1 MRNSSPEKKRLR
13 QRSATEMAI
22 IPHENPFDEHTKS
35 TSTSKNSPNEDETTD
50 PSSPLVGEK
59 ALRDNEEDE
68 NRDGGTHSVATR
80 SDLKRK
86 VKKSQ
91 RKEKRATK
99 TLGIVVGMLFL

>member
-1 MRNSSPEKKRLR
+1 
-13 QRSATEMAI
+13 MAI

-68 NRDGGTHSVATR
+68 NRVGGTR

>member
-68 NRDGGTHSVATR
+68 NRDGGTHR

>member
-1 MRNSSPEKKRLR
+1 
-13 QRSATEMAI
+13 MAI

-68 NRDGGTHSVATR
+68 NRDGGTHQR